1 MEQHNK
7 GFTLIE
13 LMIVVGILGIL
24 AAIAYP
30 NYMEYIQRSNRSEG
44 QALLQD
50 AAASQERFFAQN
62 NSYVTKAADIAKL
75 GMRGTSGNTVRSN
88 TGKYELIVTVDDDG
102 NDPPRPIDGGYTL
115 KAEQHFGDATCGT
128 LTLNALGVK
137 GRTGSGKTVEQC
149 WK

>member
-1 MEQHNK
+1 MMSRAR

-30 NYMEYIQRSNRSEG
+30 NYTEYVQRSNRSEG
-44 QALLQD
+44 HALLND

-62 NSYVTKAADIAKL
+62 NSYVTAAADIAKL
-75 GMRGTSGNTVRSN
+75 GLRGTSGTTVTSDNR
-88 TGKYELIVTVDDDG
+88 KYTLTVSTVA
-102 NDPPRPIDGGYTL
+102 NDGGYTL
-115 KAEQHFGDATCGT
+115 TATQRFGDTACGN
-128 LTLNALGVK
+128 LTLNARGVK
-137 GRTGSGKTVEQC
+137 GSNGSKSVEAC

>member
-1 MEQHNK
+1 MKQHSK

-30 NYMEYIQRSNRSEG
+30 NYTEYVQRSNRSEG

-62 NSYVTKAADIAKL
+62 NSYVTAAADIAKL
-75 GMRGTSGNTVRSN
+75 GLRGTNGTTVKSD
-88 TGKYELIVTVDDDG
+88 TGKYTLTVG
-102 NDPPRPIDGGYTL
+102 TGDGGYSLT
-115 KAEQHFGDATCGT
+115 ATQAFGDAACGNF
-128 LTLNALGVK
+128 TLNALGVK
-137 GRTGSGKTVEQC
+137 GNTGGKTVDQC
-149 WK
+149 WR